1 MRSVAI
7 LPWPKCRNLT
17 CGLMIWFVRHSNH
30 RFSTMY
36 PTSHLNGGRIIW
48 WCASAIDLQKSQ
60 YYLNI
65 FCLCIFEY
73 PFLNNQPVSK
83 RRTSRYYYLYIKE
96 CFRSM
101 EGRNSSW
108 LLTNN
113 KWKNNDD
120 FSYIFHFT
128 VSLFVVVI
136 LQWNWTNTEIIPF
149 PIIRISGSFCISIQ
163 DDKLSPY

>member
-1 MRSVAI
+1 MRSHRYISLQGFSIDSTTNNMFLCRTTQHVNFTFWCTTFFSFSFFSKQKRCAMVRSVGI

-36 PTSHLNGGRIIW
+36 PTSHLNGGWIIW

-83 RRTSRYYYLYIKE
+83 RRTSR
-96 CFRSM
+96 
-101 EGRNSSW
+101 
-108 LLTNN
+108 
-113 KWKNNDD
+113 
-120 FSYIFHFT
+120 
-128 VSLFVVVI
+128 
-136 LQWNWTNTEIIPF
+136 
-149 PIIRISGSFCISIQ
+149 
-163 DDKLSPY
+163 